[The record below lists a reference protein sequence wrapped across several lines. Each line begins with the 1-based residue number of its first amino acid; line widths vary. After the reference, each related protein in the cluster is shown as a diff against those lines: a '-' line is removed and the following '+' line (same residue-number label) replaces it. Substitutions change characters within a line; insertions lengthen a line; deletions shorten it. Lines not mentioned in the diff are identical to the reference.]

1 MKRLKLYEEFISIE
15 SIMNLI
21 KKIGGVFYIKNWN
34 KY

>member
-1 MKRLKLYEEFISIE
+1 MKKLKLYEEFISIE

-21 KKIGGVFYIKNWN
+21 KKIGEVFYIKNWT